1 MSSPASI
8 NFPARPLN
16 SGDYKTLALSS
27 LGGTLE
33 FYDFVAFVFFSVTLG
48 HLFFPPTMPEWMVQ
62 LQTLAIFAA
71 GYLARPI
78 GGIVIA
84 HFGDKFGR
92 KKMFTFSIFLMA
104 VPTLAIGLLPTFEAI
119 GIAAPLLLLLMRVLQ
134 GAAIGGEMP
143 GAWVFIAEHVP
154 ASRIGLGIGVLT
166 SSICGGIL
174 LGSLMAIFIN
184 RTFSSA
190 EILDYAW
197 RIPFILGG
205 VFGLLSVYLR
215 RFLSETPIFKELEA
229 QREVNKE
236 LPVKTV
242 IREHRLGG
250 GILAGLTWSLSTAI
264 LVVVLMTPTVILQ
277 KVYKIAPTVALEANC
292 VATLMLVIGCIVFG
306 LMNDRIGT
314 KSTLLVSFGGLLL
327 SSYYFYSSLQSHG
340 AENLMLN
347 YAIVGF
353 FTGAIT
359 MTPIV
364 GVRVFPAAV
373 RFTGLSF
380 YYNIAYAIFGGI
392 TPVLTQVWL
401 QNDRMGPAYYV
412 GFVSLLA
419 IVLAFI
425 PMTSKGWTATTA
437 AA

>member
-1 MSSPASI
+1 MSSSASTYY
-8 NFPARPLN
+8 PARPLN
-16 SGDYKTLALSS
+16 RGDYKTLALSS

-48 HLFFPPTMPEWMVQ
+48 HLFFPSDLPDWMIQ

-104 VPTLAIGLLPTFEAI
+104 VPTLAIGLLPTYEAI

-154 ASRIGLGIGVLT
+154 AHRNGLGIGILT

-184 RTFSSA
+184 RTFSTE
-190 EILDYAW
+190 EIHDYAW
-197 RIPFILGG
+197 RIPFLIGG

-215 RFLSETPIFKELEA
+215 RYLGETPIFKELAA
-229 QREVNKE
+229 QKEITKE

-242 IREHRLGG
+242 IREHRLAG
-250 GILAGLTWSLSTAI
+250 GILAALTWSLSTAI
-264 LVVVLMTPTVILQ
+264 VVIVLLTPTVVLQ
-277 KVYKIAPTVALEANC
+277 KVFHIAPTVALEANC

-306 LMNDRIGT
+306 ALTDRIGVRA
-314 KSTLLVSFGGLLL
+314 TLIISFGGLLL
-327 SSYYFYSSLQSHG
+327 SSYYFYASLQTNG

-353 FTGAIT
+353 FTGSIT

-392 TPVLTQVWL
+392 TPVLTQLWL
-401 QNDRMGPAYYV
+401 QKDAMAPAYYV

-419 IVLAFI
+419 IVVAFI
-425 PMTSKGWTATTA
+425 PLTSKGWQAKA
-437 AA
+437 IQ